1 MYYKTG
7 IERTHEKEILASEK
21 TVSFTGTV
29 VPDGVEADADGRKIV
44 HKGSLIAASGK
55 VVTVTAGGTARTGE
69 TTQAGETAPA
79 GGTISFSEDPAGIL
93 LEAVDVT
100 YGAQPGAILVEGYV
114 IGERLPLG
122 VEYTAAV
129 GAAIHEK
136 LPEIKFR

>member
-44 HKGSLIAASGK
+44 HKGSLISASGK
-55 VVTVTAGGTARTGE
+55 VVTVTAGE
-69 TTQAGETAPA
+69 TV
-79 GGTISFSEDPAGIL
+79 SFSEDPAGIL
-93 LEAVDVT
+93 LEALDVT

-114 IGERLPLG
+114 IGERLSLG
-122 VEYTAAV
+122 AEYTAAV
-129 GAAIHEK
+129 GEAIHAK

>member
-7 IERTHEKEILASEK
+7 IKRTQEKEILASEK
-21 TVSFTGTV
+21 RVAFTGTV
-29 VPDGVEADADGRKIV
+29 VPDGVEADADGRKVV

-55 VVTVTAGGTARTGE
+55 VVTVTISDDSEKGT
-69 TTQAGETAPA
+69 TTAA
-79 GGTISFSEDPAGIL
+79 FSEDPVGIL

-100 YGAQPGAILVEGYV
+100 YGAQPGALLVEGYV

-122 VEYTAAV
+122 IEYTAEV
-129 GAAIHEK
+129 GEAIRAK

>member
-55 VVTVTAGGTARTGE
+55 VVTVTAGE
-69 TTQAGETAPA
+69 TV
-79 GGTISFSEDPAGIL
+79 SFSEDPAGIL
-93 LEAVDVT
+93 LEALDVT

-114 IGERLPLG
+114 IGERLSLG
-122 VEYTAAV
+122 AKYTAAV
-129 GAAIHEK
+129 GEAIHAK
-136 LPEIKFR
+136 LPEIKIR

>member
-29 VPDGVEADADGRKIV
+29 VPEGVEADADGRKIV

-55 VVTVTAGGTARTGE
+55 VVTVTAGGTAQT
-69 TTQAGETAPA
+69 GETAPA
-79 GGTISFSEDPAGIL
+79 VGTISFSEDPAGIL